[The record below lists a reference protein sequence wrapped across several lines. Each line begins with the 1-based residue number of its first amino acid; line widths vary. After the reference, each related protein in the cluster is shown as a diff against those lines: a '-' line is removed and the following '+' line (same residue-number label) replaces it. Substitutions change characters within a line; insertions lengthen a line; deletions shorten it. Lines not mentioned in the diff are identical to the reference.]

1 MWEFIKY
8 CLKCAALVIA
18 RGYTPTPDWVTW
30 IDILVGLVTYYILGL
45 MFCGILYVIACIMR
59 FYYKHKKNNGPK

>member
-8 CLKCAALVIA
+8 CLECALLVSVMA
-18 RGYTPTPDWVTW
+18 WGHNYEATW
-30 IDILVGLVTYYILGL
+30 IDCIVGLVTYYILGL

-59 FYYKHKKNNGPK
+59 FYYKHKKNKGPK